1 MMNWKAPSVFVAIF
15 VIGSSFQSRSAA
27 VAFSQPQ
34 QNDSPLSALS
44 DISRRDYWKI
54 SLGVVGA
61 VGYGKLVGDSLSR
74 IALGIE
80 RPVLHEER
88 VEQAI
93 TRAIVESAL
102 SNTRNSQEPFRIL
115 EVGIGTDIRL
125 IRRGFYKHGL
135 EDLARRQVSQ
145 VELTGVDPIQPSKAT
160 IEKATNI
167 LSQETRDLSTRVQ
180 FDTVSGDIEAGLSAL
195 FPSGYF
201 DVVVCVLTLCSV
213 TNQQAAIQEM
223 KRLVRPS
230 GGTFGYVEHVA
241 VNPNEPYRL
250 LEWQQELFDPLQQKL
265 ADNCHL
271 HRYTENAIDEV
282 FGASDEYGTGVRL
295 QQERF
300 LVNDMWPV
308 TCQTSGV
315 IQMRRV

>member
-74 IALGIE
+74 IAQGIE

-125 IRRGFYKHGL
+125 IRRGFYKRGL
-135 EDLARRQVSQ
+135 EDLARRQISK
-145 VELTGVDPIQPSKAT
+145 VELTGVDPMQPSKAT
-160 IEKATNI
+160 IEKATDI

-180 FDTVSGDIEAGLSAL
+180 FDTVSGDIEAGLSTL
-195 FPSGYF
+195 FPAGYF

-223 KRLVRPS
+223 KRLVRPN

-241 VNPNEPYRL
+241 VNPDEPYRL